1 MWIVGNSRPIGGA
14 IANYGLGPQIS
25 MLMKYTKFLF
35 DSPKFG
41 RDTASEPILG
51 QPR

>member
-14 IANYGLGPQIS
+14 ILNFGLGPHI
-25 MLMKYTKFLF
+25 MVLMMHNKFCF
-35 DSPKFG
+35 DSSKFG